1 MAISIL
7 ARVFPMELKDVY
19 EFANINPLC
28 YLATTDGDQP
38 RVRAFVMWYAGD
50 RGFYFHT
57 SAGKSVF
64 KQIVS
69 NPKVEVCFYA
79 TQNGAMMRATG
90 KAAVLDDLEMKKK
103 LLEDLPYVKQMVTGP
118 DDPDLAIFRVQEGEA
133 RFWTIG
139 ENRMESKS
147 ERIRF

>member
-1 MAISIL
+1 
-7 ARVFPMELKDVY
+7 MELNDVY

-28 YLATTDGDQP
+28 YLATVEGDQP

-57 SAGKSVF
+57 SSEKEVF

-79 TQNGAMMRATG
+79 TQSGAMMRAAG
-90 KAAVLDDLEMKKK
+90 KAVVQDDLEMKKK
-103 LLEDLPYVKQMVTGP
+103 LLEDLPYIKQMVKGP
-118 DDPDLAIFRVQEGEA
+118 DDPDLVVFRVQDGDA

-139 ENRMESKS
+139 ENRVEFKA
-147 ERIRF
+147 EKIKF

>member
-1 MAISIL
+1 M
-7 ARVFPMELKDVY
+7 PMELKDVY

-28 YLATTDGDQP
+28 YLATVEGDQP

-50 RGFYFHT
+50 QGFYFHT
-57 SAGKSVF
+57 SAEKEVF

-79 TQNGAMMRATG
+79 TQSGAMMRAAG
-90 KAAVLDDLEMKKK
+90 KAVVLNDLEMKKR
-103 LLEDLPYVKQMVTGP
+103 LLEDLPYIKQMVKGP
-118 DDPDLAIFRVQEGEA
+118 DDPDLVLFRVQDGDA

-139 ENRMESKS
+139 ENRVEFKA
-147 ERIRF
+147 EKIKF

>member
-1 MAISIL
+1 M
-7 ARVFPMELKDVY
+7 PMELKDVY

-28 YLATTDGDQP
+28 YLATVEEDQP

-50 RGFYFHT
+50 KGFYFHT
-57 SAGKSVF
+57 SAEKEVF

-79 TQNGAMMRATG
+79 TQSGAMMRAAG
-90 KAAVLDDLEMKKK
+90 KAIVLNDLEMKKK
-103 LLEDLPYVKQMVTGP
+103 LIEDLPYIKQMVKGP
-118 DDPDLAIFRVQEGEA
+118 DDPDLVIFRVQDGDA

-139 ENRMESKS
+139 ENRVEFKA
-147 ERIRF
+147 EKIKF

>member
-1 MAISIL
+1 M
-7 ARVFPMELKDVY
+7 PMELKDVY

-28 YLATTDGDQP
+28 YLATVEEDQP

-50 RGFYFHT
+50 KGFYFHT
-57 SAGKSVF
+57 SAEKEVF

-79 TQNGAMMRATG
+79 TQSGAMMRAAG
-90 KAAVLDDLEMKKK
+90 KAVVLNDLEMKKR
-103 LLEDLPYVKQMVTGP
+103 LLEDLPYIKQMVEGP
-118 DDPDLAIFRVQEGEA
+118 DDPDLVLFRVQDGDA

-139 ENRMESKS
+139 ENRVEFKA
-147 ERIRF
+147 EKIKF

>member
-1 MAISIL
+1 
-7 ARVFPMELKDVY
+7 MELNDVY

-28 YLATTDGDQP
+28 YLATVEEDQP

-50 RGFYFHT
+50 KGFYFHT
-57 SAGKSVF
+57 SAGKKVF

-79 TQNGAMMRATG
+79 TQNGVMMRAAG
-90 KAAVLDDLEMKKK
+90 KAVILNDLAMKKK
-103 LLEDLPYVKQMVTGP
+103 LLEDLPYIKQVVSGP
-118 DDPDLAIFRVQEGEA
+118 DDPDLVIFRVQDGEA

-139 ENRMESKS
+139 ENRTESRTEGIK
-147 ERIRF
+147 F